1 MKVTQLMLSTATA
14 LVATIGVSTVAE
26 AITRRHDVSDVY
38 YQQLGNHYPSVGQIF
53 LNNDPHCSGTLI
65 DSRWVLTAAH
75 CTQFP
80 GSFEFEIGQS
90 TYSVNQGDIHI
101 HHDWFNSGGNWWTGS
116 DISFSRS
123 QSQLETSD
131 RHQNS

>member
-14 LVATIGVSTVAE
+14 LVATMGVSTVAE
-26 AITRRHDVSDVY
+26 AITILHSPYGSDADY
-38 YQQLGNHYPSVGQIF
+38 RQLGSSYPSVGQIF

-75 CTQFP
+75 CTDDF

-90 TYSVNQGDIHI
+90 TYNVNL
-101 HHDWFNSGGNWWTGS
+101 SKS
-116 DISFSRS
+116 MFSRKPIC
-123 QSQLETSD
+123 LHTITT
-131 RHQNS
+131 NV